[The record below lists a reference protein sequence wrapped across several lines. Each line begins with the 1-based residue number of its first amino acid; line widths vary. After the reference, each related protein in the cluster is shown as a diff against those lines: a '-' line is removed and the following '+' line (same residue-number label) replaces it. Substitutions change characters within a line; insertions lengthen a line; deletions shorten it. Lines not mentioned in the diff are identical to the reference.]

1 MESIRFLL
9 ISICMGA
16 WLGGSLSSDG
26 LARVGLKK
34 RNLDLNS
41 IHAARITRPQATSF
55 ARVTSNAEIVYLKN
69 YLDTQYYGEI
79 GIGSPPQIF
88 TVVFDTGSSN
98 LWVPS
103 SKCLLSITCYFH
115 SKFIARLSRTYTK
128 IGIPCKIQYGSGSV
142 SGFLSQDH
150 VKVGDDIIINQ
161 EFAEVTREGF
171 LALLG
176 VQFDGILGLAFQD
189 IAVAKATPVWY
200 NMAEQGH
207 VSQKV
212 FSLWLN
218 RNPSSELGGEVV
230 FGGLDW
236 RHFKGDHTYVPVT
249 GRGYWQIQVGD
260 IFIANNSTGLC
271 AGGCSAIVDSGTS
284 FLSGP
289 TRIVAQINH
298 AIGAR
303 GIVSLECKEVVSK
316 YWNSIWDSMIS
327 GLRPEIICVD
337 VGLCLYNNNTVI
349 ETVVDGEATDRL
361 SVDEGGALC
370 TFCEMIVF
378 WIQVQLKEK
387 KAKEKIFH
395 YVDELCER
403 LPNPLGKSFINCDE
417 ITAMP
422 YVSFTI
428 GNRSFPLSPEQYIVR
443 VEESYATICLSGFAA
458 LDMPPRQGPL
468 WILGDVFLGAYHTV
482 FDFGNHRIGFAK
494 AA

>member
-1 MESIRFLL
+1 
-9 ISICMGA
+9 MGA

-218 RNPSSELGGEVV
+218 RNPSSELGGEIV

-260 IFIANNSTGLC
+260 IFIANNSTG
-271 AGGCSAIVDSGTS
+271 
-284 FLSGP
+284 
-289 TRIVAQINH
+289 
-298 AIGAR
+298 
-303 GIVSLECKEVVSK
+303 
-316 YWNSIWDSMIS
+316 
-327 GLRPEIICVD
+327 
-337 VGLCLYNNNTVI
+337 
-349 ETVVDGEATDRL
+349 
-361 SVDEGGALC
+361 
-370 TFCEMIVF
+370 
-378 WIQVQLKEK
+378 
-387 KAKEKIFH
+387 
-395 YVDELCER
+395 
-403 LPNPLGKSFINCDE
+403 NP
-417 ITAMP
+417 ITL
-422 YVSFTI
+422 T
-428 GNRSFPLSPEQYIVR
+428 YI
-443 VEESYATICLSGFAA
+443 
-458 LDMPPRQGPL
+458 
-468 WILGDVFLGAYHTV
+468 
-482 FDFGNHRIGFAK
+482 
-494 AA
+494 

>member
-41 IHAARITRPQATSF
+41 IHAARITRPRATSF

-103 SKCLLSITCYFH
+103 SKCLLSVTGFLDSY
-115 SKFIARLSRTYTK
+115 S
-128 IGIPCKIQYGSGSV
+128 GIPCKIQYGSGSV
-142 SGFLSQDH
+142 SGNNDLNF
-150 VKVGDDIIINQ
+150 
-161 EFAEVTREGF
+161 
-171 LALLG
+171 
-176 VQFDGILGLAFQD
+176 
-189 IAVAKATPVWY
+189 PY

-218 RNPSSELGGEVV
+218 RNPSSELGGEIV

-260 IFIANNSTGLC
+260 IFIANNPTGLC

-284 FLSGP
+284 FLAGP

>member
-150 VKVGDDIIINQ
+150 VKVGDDIIIDQ
-161 EFAEVTREGF
+161 EFAEVTREGL

-189 IAVAKATPVWY
+189 IAVGKATPVWY
-200 NMAEQGH
+200 NMAAQGH
-207 VSQKV
+207 VSKKV

-218 RNPSSELGGEVV
+218 RNPSSELGGEIV

-284 FLSGP
+284 FLAGP

-303 GIVSLECKEVVSK
+303 GIVSLECKEVLTK
-316 YWNSIWDSMIS
+316 YWNSIWDSIIS
-327 GLRPEIICVD
+327 GVRPEIICVD
-337 VGLCLYNNNTVI
+337 VGLCLYSNNTVI
-349 ETVVDGEATDRL
+349 ETVVDGEAKDRL

-458 LDMPPRQGPL
+458 LDMPHRQGPL

-482 FDFGNHRIGFAK
+482 FDFGNHRIGFAQ